1 MKRMT
6 LAANPSNDKAFESL
20 LALFYEKGW
29 IELEGVEVK
38 LKRCHHLLSM
48 FNAPEEQNL
57 ILDMLSKFNLVD
69 YKDYYVC
76 FNELLNRIQTT
87 ESVLMANIKKI
98 AFVPLLTQNAIN
110 KNEMKSSR
118 FVWYLLR
125 NISFFTNKVLEG
137 KRVAFIDIGVA
148 SKINSIKKKDHVFL
162 LDDYIGSGGTAEGA
176 INYLLENGISADKMS
191 VLAIAAQGNG
201 IDTVKKLGVRIF
213 YLEKVS
219 KAISDTYP
227 DSAKE
232 CALELM
238 RTIEDR
244 YGGVNDNF
252 SLGYKHSEALW
263 SLVRTPNN
271 TLPIFYL
278 GNKAPFERK

>member
-1 MKRMT
+1 MKRKT
-6 LAANPSNDKAFESL
+6 VAANPGNDKAFECL

-38 LKRCHHLLSM
+38 LKRCHDLLSK

-76 FNELLNRIQTT
+76 FNELLNRIQVT
-87 ESVLMANIKKI
+87 EPVLMANIKKI
-98 AFVPLLTQNAIN
+98 AFAPLLTQSAIT

-137 KRVAFIDIGVA
+137 KNVAFVDIGVA
-148 SKINSIKKKDHVFL
+148 SKINSIKKKDHIFL
-162 LDDYIGSGGTAEGA
+162 VDDYIGSGSTAEGA
-176 INYLLENGISADKMS
+176 INHLLVNGISADKIS
-191 VLAIAAQGNG
+191 VLAIAAQDNG
-201 IDTVKKLGVRIF
+201 IDTVKKFGVRIF
-213 YLEKVS
+213 YFEKVS

-227 DSAKE
+227 DSTRE

-238 RTIEDR
+238 RTIEER
-244 YGGVNDNF
+244 YGGVKDEY

-263 SLVRTPNN
+263 SLIRTPNN